1 MRIISGKFKGKK
13 ISYTNISKTRP
24 LRDYVRENI
33 FNIIAHGKMI
43 KFNLENAN
51 ILDLYSGTGSFGI
64 ECLSRNVNNVV
75 FVEKDPLAFSVL
87 KKNISNLKLIN
98 KSKLIYQD
106 VKHFV
111 EKFDEKNKFDLFFL
125 DPPYKDTSFVEI
137 IGLIK
142 EKKLFTKHHSVII
155 HREKKCEEEL
165 SKFLKVDFQKNYGRS
180 KIVIGS
186 F

>member
-1 MRIISGKFKGKK
+1 MRIISGDLKGR
-13 ISYTNISKTRP
+13 NILRTLNKSTRP
-24 LRDYVRENI
+24 LKDKVRESI
-33 FNIIAHGKMI
+33 FNLLDHSKKICFKIEKS
-43 KFNLENAN
+43 K

-111 EKFDEKNKFDLFFL
+111 EKSDGKNKFDLFFL

-142 EKKLFTKHHSVII
+142 EKKLFTKHHSIII